1 MKAVP
6 VRFFLKIVFVVVVV
20 IIFLERGRDG
30 GERNID
36 MREKH

>member
-6 VRFFLKIVFVVVVV
+6 VRFFLKIVFVVVV